1 MPAFESATSLLPR
14 SMPPD
19 SRVDDGTG
27 AGIGTVEGIAAFDWD
42 VPAGWEQG
50 RGAWGGL
57 VVGALVRAVDAAQG
71 PQGRP
76 IRTVSAHL
84 VAPALAGP
92 AAVTAAL
99 VRRGSSMSTWSAELV
114 DADAAAL
121 AHAMVIAGDPR
132 APDLDEHLRAH
143 QLAAMPAADPWQ
155 QCPVIPIQPP
165 LGPAFA
171 AHLQFR
177 PITGLP
183 LSQGP
188 ARILGWIG
196 FCDDADWTAA
206 RLLGLVDAYW
216 PAVYATLPAIRPVAT
231 VSFSA
236 HLLVD
241 PASLD
246 RGEPLLFESQLAAAT
261 DGFTTETRRLWAAD
275 GRLAV
280 ENFQSIVVI
289 R

>member
-1 MPAFESATSLLPR
+1 MPRFESAAALVPR
-14 SMPPD
+14 TAPSD
-19 SRVDDGTG
+19 AIEFDGRGDAQGHGLVT
-27 AGIGTVEGIAAFDWD
+27 FDWD

-57 VVGALVRAVDAAQG
+57 VVGALIEAVDAAQG
-71 PQGRP
+71 SAPRT
-76 IRTVSAHL
+76 IRTISAHL

-92 AAVTAAL
+92 AAVT
-99 VRRGSSMSTWSAELV
+99 VRPVREGSSMSTWSAELM
-114 DADAAAL
+114 DAGAAAL
-121 AHAMVIAGDPR
+121 AHAVVIAGEAR
-132 APDLDEHLRAH
+132 ASDLDDHLRACP
-143 QLAAMPAADPWQ
+143 LARMPAADPWQ
-155 QCPVIPIQPP
+155 ERPVIPIQPP

-188 ARILGWIG
+188 AQILGWIG
-196 FCDDADWTAA
+196 FGDDAPWTAA

-216 PAVYATLPAIRPVAT
+216 PALYATLPAIRPVAT

-246 RGEPLLFESQLAAAT
+246 PAQPLLFESQLAAAT
-261 DGFTTETRRLWAAD
+261 DGFTTETRRLWSAD

>member
-1 MPAFESATSLLPR
+1 MSAFESATALFPQPVAPVGRIGSAGG
-14 SMPPD
+14 D
-19 SRVDDGTG
+19 G
-27 AGIGTVEGIAAFDWD
+27 AGMAAFDWD

-57 VVGALVRAVDAAQG
+57 VIGALLRAVDATQG
-71 PQGRP
+71 SQGRS

-84 VAPALAGP
+84 VAPVPAGP
-92 AAVTAAL
+92 VAVTTAL
-99 VRRGSSMSTWSAELV
+99 VRRGSSMSTWSAELAE
-114 DADAAAL
+114 ADGAVL

-132 APDLDEHLRAH
+132 APDLDDHLASH
-143 QLAAMPAADPWQ
+143 QLAAMPAADAWQ
-155 QCPVIPIQPP
+155 QCPVIPIGPP
-165 LGPAFA
+165 MGPAFA

-183 LSQGP
+183 LSKGP

-196 FCDDADWTAA
+196 FGDDVPWTAA

-216 PAVYATLPAIRPVAT
+216 PAVYATLPAMRPVAT

-246 RGEPLLFESQLAAAT
+246 PAGPLLFESQLAAAT
-261 DGFTTETRRLWAAD
+261 DGFTTETRRLWSAE
-275 GRLAV
+275 GRLVV